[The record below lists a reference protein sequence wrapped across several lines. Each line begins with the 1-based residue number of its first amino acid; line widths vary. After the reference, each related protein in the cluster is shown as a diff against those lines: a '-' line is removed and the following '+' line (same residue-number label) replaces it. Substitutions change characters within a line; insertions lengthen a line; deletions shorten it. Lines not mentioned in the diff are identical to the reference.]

1 MGLID
6 STQNITK
13 EMQVMANVTQEKESK
28 TELNARLER
37 ELEQV
42 FGQYFETKGARHFID
57 FYDLAKREEIIQQIG
72 TCDYEYI
79 RINKM
84 YDRVLKRVVKIYENY
99 QKYLDWNSHN

>member
-42 FGQYFETKGARHFID
+42 FGQYFERKGARHFID
-57 FYDLAKREEIIQQIG
+57 FYDLAKREEIIQKIG